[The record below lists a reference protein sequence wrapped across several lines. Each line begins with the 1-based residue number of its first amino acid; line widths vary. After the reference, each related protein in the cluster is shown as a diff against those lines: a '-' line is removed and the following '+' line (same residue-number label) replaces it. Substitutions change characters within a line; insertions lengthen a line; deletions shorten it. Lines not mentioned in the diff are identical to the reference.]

1 MLDIVGQAVLI
12 VFIKL
17 AHISLTHPSPFF
29 FLEIFFELFTWQTV
43 VQLPDTRQ
51 RSFDICAPLM
61 SLVNQFGMSVK
72 GFYNKLT
79 KDSYEH
85 PVLI

>member
-1 MLDIVGQAVLI
+1 
-12 VFIKL
+12 
-17 AHISLTHPSPFF
+17 
-29 FLEIFFELFTWQTV
+29 
-43 VQLPDTRQ
+43 
-51 RSFDICAPLM
+51 M

-79 KDSYEH
+79 KDLYEH